1 MGASKTLIDL
11 FKGWPN
17 PKLLPSSHIRAA
29 AIAAL
34 SDLEISTSGLLYGPD
49 EGYGP
54 LRHQIANWL
63 TQFYQP
69 LEVIGFERICITGGA
84 SQNLARILAEFS
96 DPIYTR
102 NVWMVS
108 PTYFLACR
116 ILEDAGFHGRL
127 RSVPE
132 DEEGIDIG
140 FLSKQINM
148 SEQKAKA
155 DGNEKPVRFHV
166 AIQNDAVSSMRI

>member
-1 MGASKTLIDL
+1 MDASENVIDL

-17 PKLLPSSHIRAA
+17 PSLLPTTQIKAA
-29 AIAAL
+29 AHEAL
-34 SDLEISTSGLLYGPD
+34 SHPEISTPALSYGPD

-54 LRHQIANWL
+54 LRHEIARWL
-63 TQFYQP
+63 TEFYQP
-69 LEVIGFERICITGGA
+69 LEPISYQRICVSGGA
-84 SQNLARILAEFS
+84 SQNLARILVEFS

-116 ILEDAGFHGRL
+116 IFEDAGFHGRL

-132 DEEGIDIG
+132 DDEGIDIG
-140 FLSKQINM
+140 FLRREIEK
-148 SEQKAKA
+148 SEKRAEA
-155 DGNEKPVRFHV
+155 DGNDKPLWQTC
-166 AIQNDAVSSMRI
+166 A

>member
-1 MGASKTLIDL
+1 MGASTNVIDL

-17 PKLLPSSHIRAA
+17 PRLLPTAQLAA
-29 AIAAL
+29 AAHEAL
-34 SDLEISTSGLLYGPD
+34 SHPEVSTSALLYGPD

-54 LRHQIANWL
+54 LRHEVARWL
-63 TQFYQP
+63 TEFYQP
-69 LEVIGFERICITGGA
+69 LKPTSYQRICVSGGA

-116 ILEDAGFHGRL
+116 IFEDAGFHGRL

-132 DEEGIDIG
+132 DDEGIDIG
-140 FLSKQINM
+140 FLRREIEK
-148 SEQKAKA
+148 SEERAKA
-155 DGNEKPVRFHV
+155 DGNIKPVWQTYV
-166 AIQNDAVSSMRI
+166 

>member
-1 MGASKTLIDL
+1 MGASKTLINL

-17 PKLLPSSHIRAA
+17 PNLLPAA
-29 AIAAL
+29 QIKGAANAAL
-34 SDLEISTSGLLYGPD
+34 SDSEIVTPGLLYGPD

-54 LRHQIANWL
+54 LRQQVARWL
-63 TQFYQP
+63 TAFYQP
-69 LEVIGFERICITGGA
+69 TEQIGFERICISGGA

-96 DPIYTR
+96 DPIFTR

-116 ILEDAGFHGRL
+116 IFEDAGFHGRL

-132 DEEGIDIG
+132 DDEGIDIG
-140 FLSKQINM
+140 FLREQIQK
-148 SEQKAKA
+148 SEQKARA
-155 DGNEKPVRFHV
+155 DGNEMPV
-166 AIQNDAVSSMRI
+166 